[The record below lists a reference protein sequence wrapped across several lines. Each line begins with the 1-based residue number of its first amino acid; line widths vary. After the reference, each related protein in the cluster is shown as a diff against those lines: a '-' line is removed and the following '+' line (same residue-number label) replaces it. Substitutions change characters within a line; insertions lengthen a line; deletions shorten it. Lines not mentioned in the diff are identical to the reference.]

1 MPTLKTPHSLPSSAL
16 CVALSAL
23 CVVHSALCTAAEP
36 PPAAAQEGVQ
46 LWEGGPYWADRNVG
60 AEEPWEPGYYFWWG
74 DPVGYRRENDGWVAS
89 DGSGSDSSFRHGG
102 NAPYAKHAS
111 VLLKEGWIT
120 TNNVLAPAHDSA
132 RAHWGGDWRMPMKQE
147 LMDLAYNK
155 CDWEAAVSNGVKG
168 AVVRGRGDYAKASI
182 FLPLDGWGNQNLR
195 ERWEQFGHLWAS
207 DPRTDGLP
215 GSWRLKYSSKWGT
228 VDYHW
233 DRYVGTT
240 VRPVR
245 GDPGPFPGH
254 GIAAGQEGKE
264 KPIKPTGAAC
274 PPEALAALLE
284 APAEPKGVRLWEGGP
299 VWADRNIGAKA
310 PAEPGWYFWWGD
322 TIGHVHVQLEKKRAW
337 VAVDGSSSNVLFDVV
352 PMATYGRDPAT
363 LRSGGWIGEDGILV
377 PEHDAARVN
386 WGDAWRMP
394 TRQELDDL
402 CYNKCDWT
410 WTDADGAK
418 GFVVRGRGDYAS
430 AAIFLPVSGYGAGPA
445 RAEPAMGF
453 LWSSSAH
460 LDGPPTDCSWR
471 LAFAQRFIGTDYC
484 WDRWV
489 AVPVRPVRDN
499 AD

>member
-1 MPTLKTPHSLPSSAL
+1 MKHTFAL
-16 CVALSAL
+16 AAFCILHLAFGIA
-23 CVVHSALCTAAEP
+23 AAEP
-36 PPAAAQEGVQ
+36 PAAAAQEGVR

-60 AEEPWEPGYYFWWG
+60 ADEPWEAGYYFWWG
-74 DPVGYRRENDGWVAS
+74 DPVGYKRENDAWVAS

-111 VLLKEGWIT
+111 VLLKDGWIT

-168 AVVRGRGDYAKASI
+168 AVVRGRGDYAHASI

-254 GIAAGQEGKE
+254 GIAAGQEGKV
-264 KPIKPTGAAC
+264 KPIKPTGPAC
-274 PPEALAALLE
+274 PPEELAALLE

-299 VWADRNIGAKA
+299 LWADRNVGAEK
-310 PAEPGWYFWWGD
+310 PSDYGWFFNWGG
-322 TIGHVHVQLEKKRAW
+322 TLGATYNWEIRHWA
-337 VAVDGSSSNVLFDVV
+337 AVDGSDPRFGFDDSRAPSFGKDADVLRDEGFITADGVLA
-352 PMATYGRDPAT
+352 PDHDPA
-363 LRSGGWIGEDGILV
+363 RVHWGE
-377 PEHDAARVN
+377 P
-386 WGDAWRMP
+386 WRMP
-394 TRQELDDL
+394 TKQELDDL
-402 CYNKCDWT
+402 CYGKCDWT
-410 WTDADGAK
+410 WTTNGVK
-418 GFVVRGRGDYAS
+418 GCVVRGRGDYAS
-430 AAIFLPVSGYGAGPA
+430 SAIFLPVSGWGNGIVLQGMGW
-445 RAEPAMGF
+445 MGF
-453 LWSSSAH
+453 LGH
-460 LDGPPTDCSWR
+460 LWASDPDADGPPTDCTWR
-471 LAFAQRFIGTDYC
+471 LKFAQDGIRV
-484 WDRWV
+484 DRYFDRYT
-489 AVPVRPVRDN
+489 ASPVRPVRDE
-499 AD
+499 